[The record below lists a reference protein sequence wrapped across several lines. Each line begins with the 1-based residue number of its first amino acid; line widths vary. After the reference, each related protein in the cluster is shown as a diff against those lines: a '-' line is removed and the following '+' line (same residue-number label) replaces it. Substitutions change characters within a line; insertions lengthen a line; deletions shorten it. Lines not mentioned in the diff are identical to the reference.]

1 MSENGTIYGN
11 NKRDFGVELL
21 SRLTDK
27 ANSNL
32 PNVSDID
39 PSKLRTYFEKTL
51 YELRNVR
58 SKTLSESARLE
69 EKCRKSLFARNLKSH
84 FQNNVKA
91 DMPSDVFLVNLS
103 REYCNMQRLAF
114 QLIDRLQLLSDEGQL
129 FKLLNGLAADFLK
142 DYEARELTWLKN
154 HLLNHQAA
162 YYISQNHSKRNIHAS
177 GLNELRRDLQA
188 RLHIGSDRDA
198 ASEKVLLSQEVAINM
213 LDDVRQSAKRCM
225 ILSQPSERA
234 LFGQRLYDLLSRFLV
249 TDHLDYGITLALQS
263 INSSDP
269 KISDPSLTFFAA
281 VNEGT
286 SLFNFFEKAVNE
298 FIGPLFNG
306 SPSHLQ
312 ECASRRQILQRQIE
326 AKFSSGLERCLSLCL
341 ARVQAILSSEQK
353 KADYKGDSSGP
364 LDNAITGLP
373 SASLA
378 CRHVCSFVRRVIQ
391 ETRKY
396 LDGQNRVNFLNEF
409 GTRFHRILVDHFYC
423 YSFSDSGGF
432 VAMQDVTAYRDTA
445 KDFDSP
451 MIDYLFDVLLKL
463 MNLML
468 IKPQNVRQVWQD
480 YIRSGIP
487 KELLSNFIQLRA
499 DYKSARLQ
507 SEVRRYL
514 ER

>member
-1 MSENGTIYGN
+1 
-11 NKRDFGVELL
+11 
-21 SRLTDK
+21 
-27 ANSNL
+27 
-32 PNVSDID
+32 
-39 PSKLRTYFEKTL
+39 
-51 YELRNVR
+51 
-58 SKTLSESARLE
+58 
-69 EKCRKSLFARNLKSH
+69 
-84 FQNNVKA
+84 
-91 DMPSDVFLVNLS
+91 MPSDVFLVNLS

-142 DYEARELTWLKN
+142 DYESRELTWLKN

-162 YYISQNHSKRNIHAS
+162 FYLSQNHSKRNIHAS

-188 RLHIGSDRDA
+188 RLHIGNDRDM

-269 KISDPSLTFFAA
+269 KIAEPSLTFFTA

-286 SLFNFFEKAVNE
+286 SLFNFFEKADRICLLKALAVLGWR
-298 FIGPLFNG
+298 ILATPSG

-312 ECASRRQILQRQIE
+312 ECASRRQLLQRQIE

-353 KADYKGDSSGP
+353 KTDYKGDSCG
-364 LDNAITGLP
+364 LNGNAITGLP

-378 CRHVCSFVRRVIQ
+378 CRHVCTFVQRVIQ

-409 GTRFHRILVDHFYC
+409 GTRFHRLLVDHFYG

-445 KDFDSP
+445 KEFDLP

-487 KELLSNFIQLRA
+487 RELLSNFIQLRA
-499 DYKSARLQ
+499 DYKSAKLQ
-507 SEVRRYL
+507 SEVRRYV